1 MQKTM
6 MNHYLSQYIDKVSF
20 DFVYETALPIGWL
33 AVATGVVTTAVRIM
47 IRPNNV
53 NIYNKF
59 S

>member
-1 MQKTM
+1 M

-33 AVATGVVTTAVRIM
+33 AVATGAVTAAVRIM